1 MYARRPAAQRMPKQR
16 RSEVKIFG
24 SPIGGWIANRS
35 LSNPQDGPQGA
46 AVLDNFFPTAT
57 GAMLRRGREN
67 VVTLNGGADDV
78 LSLFSYNFGNNE
90 GFFGATDAGIYTV
103 PTGTAVYSAVTNGRW
118 NVVQFGAT
126 GNTYLIGVNGTDE
139 GFIYD
144 GEFFWPNVKGGVSAL
159 QYDARTVAFVEG
171 GTLTGGTSGATGT
184 IVKVI
189 VGSPTTTGT
198 VYIRTITGT
207 FQDNEIITGSL
218 GGSATAN
225 GVASLYIPGVDFGSG
240 VTSADMSFVW
250 VYKNALYFLRKDSL
264 SFYYLPVDSIGGTAT
279 EVSLSGVLTIGGKLI
294 IGQGWSLDT
303 GQQGGLSEQCV
314 FMTDEGEVAVYQ
326 GLSPAPDQGWSIVGV
341 YRIGRI
347 LGDRAWVRAGAD
359 LLVCTSI
366 GMVSLAQA
374 IQRDVAA
381 IAPQAVSY
389 PINDAWT
396 GAQDLRGVENWQAVI
411 WPEGQMVAVS
421 PPNIIGGDEPV
432 IFAVNANTMAWA
444 RFTNWFALCFGT
456 FQGDLYF
463 GTTDGIVSRANV
475 TGFDNAETYTGVY
488 IPLFDDL
495 GTPTNAKVAKMG
507 RAVLRSSTS
516 VEALLTFKAD
526 YDTTLENAP
535 SSGIVPPVSV
545 WGSGIWGTSVWGD
558 LTESVIDQQ
567 WQSMGGVGYACSAA
581 LQVTSGAV
589 APLDTEIVRIEM
601 TYTTAEVV
609 S

>member
-1 MYARRPAAQRMPKQR
+1 MYARRPAAPRMPRQR
-16 RSEVKIFG
+16 KSDVKVFG
-24 SPIGGWIANRS
+24 SPIGGWIANRA

-46 AVLDNFFPTAT
+46 AVLDNIFPTAT
-57 GAMLRRGREN
+57 GAMLRRGRES
-67 VVTLNGGADDV
+67 VVTLGGGTSDV

-90 GFFGATDAGIYTV
+90 GFFGATNAGIYAV
-103 PTGTAVYSAVTNGRW
+103 PSGSLVYNGVTNGRW
-118 NVVQFGAT
+118 DVVQFGAT
-126 GNTYLIGVNGTDE
+126 GNTYLIGVNGADL

-144 GEFFWPNVKGGVSAL
+144 GADFWPNVKGGISSIA
-159 QYDARTVAFVEG
+159 YNTRTAAFTVG
-171 GTLTGGTSGATGT
+171 GTLTGVTSGATAV
-184 IVKVI
+184 IVKVV
-189 VGSPTTTGT
+189 VGSPNTIGT
-198 VYIRTITGT
+198 LYIRTITGT
-207 FQDNEIITGSL
+207 FQNNEIINGST
-218 GGSATAN
+218 GGSARAQGTT
-225 GVASLYIPGVDFGSG
+225 SLYVPGVDFGAG

-279 EVSLSGVLTIGGKLI
+279 QVSLAGVLTIGGKLI

-314 FMTDEGEVAVYQ
+314 FMTDEGEIAVYQ
-326 GLSPAPDQGWSIVGV
+326 GLSPAPGQGWGLVGV

-389 PINDAWT
+389 PINDEWT
-396 GAQDLRGVENWQAVI
+396 EAQHLRGVENWQAVI
-411 WPEGQMVAVS
+411 WPEEQMVAVS
-421 PPNIIGGDEPV
+421 PPNIIGGNEPA
-432 IFAVNANTMAWA
+432 IYAVNANTMAWC
-444 RFTNWFALCFGT
+444 RFTNWYALCFGT
-456 FQGDLYF
+456 FQGQLYF
-463 GTTDGIVSRANV
+463 GTTGGVVWRANV
-475 TGFDNAETYTGVY
+475 TGLDGTETYTGVY

-495 GTPTNAKVAKMG
+495 GTPTNAKIPQMA

-516 VEALLTFKAD
+516 VESLLTFKAD
-526 YDTTLENAP
+526 YDTTLEAAP
-535 SSGIVPPVSV
+535 SSGIVPPTSI
-545 WGSGIWGTSVWGD
+545 WGGGVWGTSVWGD
-558 LTESVIDQQ
+558 LSDSVIDQE
-567 WQSMGGVGYACSAA
+567 WQSVGGVGYACSVAV
-581 LQVTSGAV
+581 QVTSGAV
-589 APLDTEIVRIEM
+589 APLDTEIVRVEM